1 MRILIVE
8 DDPIIGKDLAYTI
21 ADLGYQ
27 VTAVCRTSLQTL
39 TALATE
45 QPDLLICDIHLADDE
60 WDGIRLVQ
68 EIRKMYHLPII
79 FLTAFS
85 DAATIQRAAVM
96 NPEAYLTKPFDERTL
111 FATIELATA
120 KSLASTDAVPSPSDE
135 VAVPKLLSGFLFV
148 KDKKRLVK
156 IAISDIRWIK
166 AEGAYS
172 QLCTAADTFL
182 LSINLG
188 ILEEKLKPY
197 PFVRVHRSYV
207 VSFEHI
213 DSIEED
219 VLHIAQ
225 ARVPLGK
232 SYRDDFYRRLETL

>member
-8 DDPIIGKDLAYTI
+8 DDPIIGKDLAYTV

-27 VTAVCRTSLQTL
+27 VTALCRTSLQTL
-39 TALATE
+39 SALAAE
-45 QPDLLICDIHLADDE
+45 QPDLIICDIHLADDE

-68 EIRKMYHLPII
+68 EIHKMYHLPVI

-85 DAATIQRAAVM
+85 DAATIQRAALM
-96 NPEAYLTKPFDERTL
+96 NPAAYLTKPFDERTL
-111 FATIELATA
+111 FAAIELATA
-120 KSLASTDAVPSPSDE
+120 KFAAHADTPPPANDE
-135 VAVPKLLSGFLFV
+135 AAAPRLLSGFLFV

-156 IAISDIRWIK
+156 IAIPDIRWIK

-172 QLCTAADTFL
+172 QLCTTQDTHL

-188 ILEEKLKPY
+188 ILEDKLRPY

-207 VSFEHI
+207 VSFQHI
-213 DSIEED
+213 DSIEDD
-219 VLHIAQ
+219 VLHIAHE
-225 ARVPLGK
+225 RIPLGK